1 MYFNC
6 QFIKSTTMWDGHY
19 AAKWIKMMFIMSRLM
34 TKPTKWHERQQ
45 KTPISLGIHL
55 VWSVFS
61 VRMKKAWV
69 LSYPL
74 STQRRHWSDSDWQA
88 HMPFC
93 WFCHEPA
100 LLLTFI
106 SGYVTSFKTS
116 KSWQFDVCCKQKIY
130 ATETKVIPQMGSS
143 ASHFPSSRHC
153 NDGWPSR

>member
-1 MYFNC
+1 MVITLPSGSKWCSLYEPTHDKTNKVAWAPTEDSD
-6 QFIKSTTMWDGHY
+6 QPGH
-19 AAKWIKMMFIMSRLM
+19 S
-34 TKPTKWHERQQ
+34 P
-45 KTPISLGIHL
+45 SLIRI
-55 VWSVFS
+55 FS

-100 LLLTFI
+100 HLLTFI
-106 SGYVTSFKTS
+106 SGCVTSFKTS

-130 ATETKVIPQMGSS
+130 AIETKVIPQMGSS